1 MSENGFFNFN
11 LSFGAL
17 FGQGKL
23 FSSAPTSYNANL
35 LSLSD
40 QIRMELNVNGG
51 QAMKLQGVIQPGST
65 ENSISIKTDLGL
77 VHIQP
82 QAQTKLPATLTQA
95 GTLITVDI
103 PATPTGLG
111 NSATSLPHIVIT
123 PAQPQKTS
131 GAQNQTTRPA
141 TTGATPLNIEIGAK
155 DSPRI
160 NNQQALQSALS
171 SSAKTLQSA
180 SAQSLHFAPELPT
193 KGSNVFLTP
202 APTAQHTSQNT
213 SQNAAQNT
221 TPQTV
226 SGTLKTN
233 VQDIVF
239 KGINTAQN
247 ASPSSLTSIN
257 RAHLTQATSITINS
271 LNNTAPTPILSTNFT
286 SAPPINNSSAANP
299 ALQTSALFNSGD
311 GLTAPLPKSP
321 PAQPITSGLAHT
333 GAQQVLALRI
343 ENALPPLVTFNA
355 GAGSS
360 LETATPSAN
369 TPSINTPS
377 RAGQYQGVVTGFSS
391 QSTTALPAQSASSL
405 PIISLTKV
413 DTALHTS
420 TNTPSA
426 VQFLL
431 HGVNTT
437 HALPDIAIGTRIIF
451 SPQSAAQ
458 GSANAQSIEQA
469 LISQGIMS
477 EDGMLNP
484 LFSATKATQAQA
496 AAQSSSSNIW
506 ALFQEIQS
514 ALQASNTQ
522 AATGMS
528 NLTPS
533 PQNPQALGPA
543 MLFFIAAARGGD
555 LNSWLGDKAI
565 ESLSKSDIQLLSR
578 LSTESANLSQTAN
591 EPAGGEWRS
600 TVLPMAWDGQ
610 TQKMALYYKHDSEQD
625 EQDEETSKKAGG
637 RSTRFVFDFSLDQVG
652 HLQIDGLFRPN
663 AQDGKRL
670 DMIVRTEQLF
680 GEAARAHMR
689 RIYASALKQSKITGA
704 LDFQGPQGNWLQ
716 IDKLKAQDVGINA

>member
-65 ENSISIKTDLGL
+65 ANSISIKTDLGL

-82 QAQTKLPATLTQA
+82 QAQTKLPTSLTQA

-103 PATPTGLG
+103 PATPTGLS
-111 NSATSLPHIVIT
+111 NSVTSLPHIVIT

-131 GAQNQTTRPA
+131 SAQNQTTRPA

-202 APTAQHTSQNT
+202 ATTAQPTSQNT
-213 SQNAAQNT
+213 SQNAAKNT
-221 TPQTV
+221 IHQTV

-247 ASPSSLTSIN
+247 TSPSSLTSIN
-257 RAHLTQATSITINS
+257 SAHLTQATSVTINS
-271 LNNTAPTPILSTNFT
+271 LNNTASTPILSTNFT
-286 SAPPINNSSAANP
+286 SAPQANNSSAASP
-299 ALQTSALFNSGD
+299 AFQTSTLFNSGY
-311 GLTAPLPKSP
+311 GLTAPPPKSS

-333 GAQQVLALRI
+333 GTPQVLALRI
-343 ENALPPLVTFNA
+343 ENALPPLVTFNT
-355 GAGSS
+355 GAGTGVGAD
-360 LETATPSAN
+360 LETATPN
-369 TPSINTPS
+369 INTPS

-405 PIISLTKV
+405 PIISLTKA

-420 TNTPSA
+420 INTPSTA
-426 VQFLL
+426 QFLL

-437 HALPDIAIGTRIIF
+437 QALPDIAIGTRIIF
-451 SPQSAAQ
+451 SSQSAAQ

-477 EDGMLNP
+477 EDDMLNP
-484 LFSATKATQAQA
+484 LFSTTKATQAQA
-496 AAQSSSSNIW
+496 TGQSSTSNIW

-514 ALQASNTQ
+514 ALQASNSQ

-565 ESLSKSDIQLLSR
+565 ESLNKSDIQLLSR

-610 TQKMALYYKHDSEQD
+610 TYKMALYYKHDSEQD
-625 EQDEETSKKAGG
+625 EQEEEASKKAGG
-637 RSTRFVFDFSLDQVG
+637 RSTRFVFDLNLDQVG

-689 RIYASALKQSKITGA
+689 RIYASALKQSEITGA

>member
-65 ENSISIKTDLGL
+65 ANSISIKTDLGL

-82 QAQTKLPATLTQA
+82 QAQTKLPTSLTQA

-103 PATPTGLG
+103 PATPTGLS
-111 NSATSLPHIVIT
+111 NSVTSLPHIVIT

-131 GAQNQTTRPA
+131 SAQNQTTRPA
-141 TTGATPLNIEIGAK
+141 TTGATPLNIESGAT

-160 NNQQALQSALS
+160 NNQHALQSALS

-202 APTAQHTSQNT
+202 ATTAQPTSQNT
-213 SQNAAQNT
+213 SQNAAKNT
-221 TPQTV
+221 IHQTV

-247 ASPSSLTSIN
+247 TSPSSLTSIN
-257 RAHLTQATSITINS
+257 SAHLTQATSVTINS
-271 LNNTAPTPILSTNFT
+271 LNNTASTPILSTNFT
-286 SAPPINNSSAANP
+286 SAPQANNSSAASP
-299 ALQTSALFNSGD
+299 AFQTSTLFNSGY
-311 GLTAPLPKSP
+311 GLTAPPPTSS

-333 GAQQVLALRI
+333 GTPQVLALRI
-343 ENALPPLVTFNA
+343 ENALPPLVTFNT
-355 GAGSS
+355 GAGTGVGAD
-360 LETATPSAN
+360 LETATPN
-369 TPSINTPS
+369 INTPS

-420 TNTPSA
+420 INTPSTA
-426 VQFLL
+426 QFLL

-437 HALPDIAIGTRIIF
+437 QALPDIAIGTRIIF
-451 SPQSAAQ
+451 SSQSAAQ

-477 EDGMLNP
+477 EDDMLNP
-484 LFSATKATQAQA
+484 LFSTTKATQAQA
-496 AAQSSSSNIW
+496 TGQSSTSNIW

-514 ALQASNTQ
+514 ALQASNSQ

-565 ESLSKSDIQLLSR
+565 ESLNKSDIQLLSR

-610 TQKMALYYKHDSEQD
+610 TYKMALYYKHDSEQD
-625 EQDEETSKKAGG
+625 EQEEEASKKAGG
-637 RSTRFVFDFSLDQVG
+637 RSTRFVFDLNLDQVG

-689 RIYASALKQSKITGA
+689 RIYASALKQSEITGA

>member
-65 ENSISIKTDLGL
+65 ANSISIKTDLGL

-103 PATPTGLG
+103 PATPTVLG

-202 APTAQHTSQNT
+202 AAAAQHTSQNT

-221 TPQTV
+221 THQTV
-226 SGTLKTN
+226 SSTLKTSA
-233 VQDIVF
+233 QDLVF
-239 KGINTAQN
+239 KATSTAQN
-247 ASPSSLTSIN
+247 TSPSSLTSIN
-257 RAHLTQATSITINS
+257 STHLTQATSAILNS
-271 LNNTAPTPILSTNFT
+271 LSNTAPTPILSTNFT
-286 SAPPINNSSAANP
+286 SAPSVNSISAASP
-299 ALQTSALFNSGD
+299 ALQTSTLFNSGY

-321 PAQPITSGLAHT
+321 AAQPITSGLAHT
-333 GAQQVLALRI
+333 GTPQVLALRI
-343 ENALPPLVTFNA
+343 ENALPPLVTFNT

-360 LETATPSAN
+360 LETATPN
-369 TPSINTPS
+369 INTPS

-426 VQFLL
+426 AQFLL

-437 HALPDIAIGTRIIF
+437 QALPDIAIGTRIIF

-477 EDGMLNP
+477 EDDILNP
-484 LFSATKATQAQA
+484 LFSTTKATQAQA
-496 AAQSSSSNIW
+496 TGQSSTSNIW

-528 NLTPS
+528 NLIPS

-565 ESLSKSDIQLLSR
+565 ESLNKSDIQLLSR

-610 TQKMALYYKHDSEQD
+610 THKMALYYKHDSDQD
-625 EQDEETSKKAGG
+625 EQEEEASKKAGG
-637 RSTRFVFDFSLDQVG
+637 RSTRFVFDLNLDQVG

-689 RIYASALKQSKITGA
+689 RIYASALKQSEITGA

>member
-65 ENSISIKTDLGL
+65 ANSISIKTDLGL

-82 QAQTKLPATLTQA
+82 QAQTKLPTSLTQA

-103 PATPTGLG
+103 PATPTGLS
-111 NSATSLPHIVIT
+111 NSVTSLPHIVIT

-131 GAQNQTTRPA
+131 SAQNQTTRPA

-202 APTAQHTSQNT
+202 ATTAQPTSQNT
-213 SQNAAQNT
+213 SQNAAKNT
-221 TPQTV
+221 IHQTV

-247 ASPSSLTSIN
+247 TSPSSLTSIN
-257 RAHLTQATSITINS
+257 SAHLTQATSVTINS
-271 LNNTAPTPILSTNFT
+271 LNNTASTPILSTNFT
-286 SAPPINNSSAANP
+286 SAPQANNSSAASP
-299 ALQTSALFNSGD
+299 AFQTSTLFNSGY
-311 GLTAPLPKSP
+311 GLTAPPPKSS

-333 GAQQVLALRI
+333 GTPQVLALRI
-343 ENALPPLVTFNA
+343 ENALPPLVTFNT
-355 GAGSS
+355 GAGTGVGAD
-360 LETATPSAN
+360 LETATPN
-369 TPSINTPS
+369 INTPS

-420 TNTPSA
+420 INTPSTA
-426 VQFLL
+426 QFLL

-437 HALPDIAIGTRIIF
+437 QALPDIAIGTRIIF
-451 SPQSAAQ
+451 SSQSAAQ

-477 EDGMLNP
+477 EDDMLNP
-484 LFSATKATQAQA
+484 LFSTTKATQAQA
-496 AAQSSSSNIW
+496 TGQSSTSNIW

-514 ALQASNTQ
+514 ALQASNSQ

-565 ESLSKSDIQLLSR
+565 ESLNKSDIQLLSR

-610 TQKMALYYKHDSEQD
+610 TYKMALYYKHDSEQD
-625 EQDEETSKKAGG
+625 EQEEEASKKAGG
-637 RSTRFVFDFSLDQVG
+637 RSTRFVFDLNLDQVG

-689 RIYASALKQSKITGA
+689 RIYASALKQSEITGA